1 MKLAPKLTP
10 CLWFDGQALAAARF
24 YVSVFPESRM
34 LKVTEISS
42 GPAEGNALVE
52 FEIGSQRF
60 DAFDSARDF
69 SFTQALSFMVPCDT
83 QDEIDYYWQKLSV
96 NGRKQQ
102 CGWVEDQFGLSWQ
115 VIPARLGSI
124 MQGNP
129 EAVMDALF
137 KMQKIDI
144 GKLQEASKSP

>member
-24 YVSVFPESRM
+24 YTSAFPESRM
-34 LKVTEISS
+34 LNVTEIPS
-42 GPAEGNALVE
+42 GPAEGSVLVA
-52 FEIGSQRF
+52 FEIGNQRF

-69 SFTQALSFMVPCDT
+69 SFTQALSFMIPCDS
-83 QDEIDYYWQKLSV
+83 QDEIDYYWEKLSE
-96 NGRKQQ
+96 NGKKQQ

-115 VIPARLGSI
+115 IIPANLRSI

-129 EAVMDALF
+129 GAVMATLLT
-137 KMQKIDI
+137 MHKIDI
-144 GKLQEASKSP
+144 GTLQEASQSS

>member
-24 YVSVFPESRM
+24 YTSVFPESR
-34 LKVTEISS
+34 LLNVTEIST

-60 DAFDSARDF
+60 QAFDSGRDF
-69 SFTQALSFMVPCDT
+69 SFTQALSFVINCDT
-83 QDEIDYYWQKLSV
+83 QDEIDYYWEELAR
-96 NGRKQQ
+96 NGNRQQ
-102 CGWVEDQFGLSWQ
+102 CGWIEDQFGLSWQ
-115 VIPARLGSI
+115 IIPATLGSI

-129 EAVMDALF
+129 GAVMDALL
-137 KMQKIDI
+137 KMTKIDI
-144 GKLQEASKSP
+144 GTLQEASNSS